1 MLLYLGALICL
12 LAVSIGIDAAK
23 KGKLLKKLAKPN
35 ELGYKLKDAVKKDLK
50 VMIQFLSIPNQPIS
64 LKVKM
69 VKSKS
74 SNYHF

>member
-1 MLLYLGALICL
+1 M

-35 ELGYKLKDAVKKDLK
+35 ELGYKLENAVKKNLK
-50 VMIQFLSIPNQPIS
+50 VMIVFVYPKPAKS

-74 SNYHF
+74 SKYHF

>member
-35 ELGYKLKDAVKKDLK
+35 ELGYKLEDAVKKDLK

>member
-1 MLLYLGALICL
+1 MICL

-35 ELGYKLKDAVKKDLK
+35 ELGYKLEDAIKSNIK
-50 VMIQFLSIPNQPIS
+50 VIIQFLSIPNQPIS

-74 SNYHF
+74 SDYHF